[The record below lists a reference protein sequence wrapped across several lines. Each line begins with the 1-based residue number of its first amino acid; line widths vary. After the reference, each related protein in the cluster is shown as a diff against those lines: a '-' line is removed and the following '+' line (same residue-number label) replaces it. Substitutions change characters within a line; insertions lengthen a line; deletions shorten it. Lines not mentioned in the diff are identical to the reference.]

1 MEQSKLLSELR
12 YELVQA
18 KDLKDEL
25 KAKIKE
31 RQADQELIGLLE
43 EKLNEAQDGQNEEV
57 QKLKIQIDTL
67 NNNNKEQNK
76 LLSELRHELVQAED
90 LKDELKAKIKEL
102 QADKEIVG
110 LLEEKLKEAQDGQ
123 SEEVY
128 RLKMQIDTLNNNSKE
143 QNKLLS
149 DLRYELALT
158 EDLKD
163 EWEAKIK
170 DRQADQELIGL
181 LEQKLKEAQDGQSEE
196 VQKLK
201 IQIDTLNNNNKEQ

>member
-1 MEQSKLLSELR
+1 M
-12 YELVQA
+12 
-18 KDLKDEL
+18 
-25 KAKIKE
+25 
-31 RQADQELIGLLE
+31 G
-43 EKLNEAQDGQNEEV
+43 
-57 QKLKIQIDTL
+57 

-76 LLSELRHELVQAED
+76 LMGELRHELVQAED
-90 LKDELKAKIKEL
+90 LKDELEAKIKEL
-102 QADKEIVG
+102 QVDQGIVG

-163 EWEAKIK
+163 DLEAKIK
-170 DRQADQELIGL
+170 ERQADQELIGL
-181 LEQKLKEAQDGQSEE
+181 LEQKLK
-196 VQKLK
+196 
-201 IQIDTLNNNNKEQ
+201 